1 MIASVNT
8 KIRIEPL
15 VRIID
20 DDDKVSEGLAFLL
33 DCADKA
39 CVRYASAEAF
49 LEKDNPAVPG
59 CLLLDIRM
67 PGMSGLALQREML
80 RKGLSKLPIIF
91 ITGHGDVE
99 MAVNALKAGAV
110 DFLLKPVKEEKLL
123 PAIDAAIALS
133 LRLFEGTPSANELER
148 RLATLSERER
158 LIIECVREGL
168 ETLEIAER
176 LSISPRTVQAHR
188 LTIYRKLGVNS
199 VERLKE
205 IGDSRTCNRDF
216 LHTCKNVGSLLK

>member
-1 MIASVNT
+1 MTASVTT

-33 DCADKA
+33 DCADKT
-39 CVRYASAEAF
+39 CVRYPSAEAF

-67 PGMSGLALQREML
+67 PGMSGLTLQRKMI

-99 MAVNALKAGAV
+99 MAVDALKAGAV
-110 DFLLKPVKEEKLL
+110 DFLLKPVKEEKRK
-123 PAIDAAIALS
+123 A
-133 LRLFEGTPSANELER
+133 
-148 RLATLSERER
+148 
-158 LIIECVREGL
+158 
-168 ETLEIAER
+168 
-176 LSISPRTVQAHR
+176 SPRHR
-188 LTIYRKLGVNS
+188 RRG
-199 VERLKE
+199 
-205 IGDSRTCNRDF
+205 
-216 LHTCKNVGSLLK
+216 

>member
-99 MAVNALKAGAV
+99 MAVDALKAGAV

-123 PAIDAAIALS
+123 PAIDAAIAHS

-168 ETLEIAER
+168 ETHEIAER

>member
-99 MAVNALKAGAV
+99 MAVDALKAGAV

-148 RLATLSERER
+148 RLATLSEREH

-168 ETLEIAER
+168 ETHEIAER

>member
-1 MIASVNT
+1 MTASVNT

-99 MAVNALKAGAV
+99 MAVDALKAGAV

-168 ETLEIAER
+168 ETHEIAEW